1 MVIDS
6 DPAMAATVQLK
17 HQVALSLRRSP
28 VIGVVRTSS
37 TPEAAA
43 QARALAAGGVE
54 LIEITFTVP
63 GASGLVRELLASRPA
78 DSEEGPP
85 WYGMGTV
92 TTAARAREA
101 VAAGAEFLVTPNVS
115 ADVTR
120 EARQAGLFLVM
131 GALTCSEIV
140 AAHELGADLV
150 KVFPLPPVGGP
161 DYRARVRGP
170 LGDIPM
176 LAAGGFGVEEI
187 PAYARVGAVAFGIAA
202 PLLGI
207 GPGTGPDEA
216 ESRRRIGHAL
226 ALARGGGAS
235 PEEER

>member
-1 MVIDS
+1 
-6 DPAMAATVQLK
+6 MAATVELK
-17 HQVALSLRRSP
+17 DQVALSLRRTP
-28 VIGVVRTSS
+28 VIGVVRTAS

-63 GASGLVRELLASRPA
+63 GASGLVRELLAARGTSPA
-78 DSEEGPP
+78 DTGPP

-92 TTAARAREA
+92 TTTARAREA

-115 ADVTR
+115 AEVTR

-161 DYRARVRGP
+161 DYLARVRGP

-187 PAYARVGAVAFGIAA
+187 PAYARAGAVAFGLAA
-202 PLLGI
+202 PLLGA
-207 GPGTGPDEA
+207 GPDEV

-226 ALARGGGAS
+226 ALARGGAS
-235 PEEER
+235 LEEER